1 MSGEQTRFHV
11 KRREFLNE
19 DEAMPGFV
27 IGIVQDTSGMPD
39 NNDGWRYGTIIL
51 DFGDCYRRVS
61 FSFDLSEEIPRRES
75 LRKINIFA
83 EVVNAVRD
91 PIEKEVESRTA
102 RSDKFSKLLYGSTC
116 VTKQM
121 KAERNVVANTLRGTL
136 LLRMANSRTLAK
148 HRVRHPEGSLPSSRK
163 KVFRL
168 SKNNKSGP

>member
-27 IGIVQDTSGMPD
+27 IGIVQDTTELPD
-39 NNDGWRYGTIIL
+39 ANDGWRYGTIIL

-75 LRKINIFA
+75 LRKINIIA

-91 PIEKEVESRTA
+91 AIEKEVESRNA
-102 RSDKFSKLLYGSTC
+102 RPDP
-116 VTKQM
+116 
-121 KAERNVVANTLRGTL
+121 ANTDSQISV
-136 LLRMANSRTLAK
+136 AISNS
-148 HRVRHPEGSLPSSRK
+148 S
-163 KVFRL
+163 
-168 SKNNKSGP
+168 N